1 MSEIKMSID
10 MKKNR
15 IRLFKTMLHLLGDPP
30 YIQLLINPTTMQ
42 VALKA
47 LDQAISGDQSH
58 RVPKSSLLSDN
69 SVEIYSSIFV
79 LRLVEALGI
88 KSAPI
93 TVCLKGILIQDERI
107 ALFDLYQLSE
117 KNRNEDIN
125 NR

>member
-1 MSEIKMSID
+1 MSEIKLSID

-42 VALKA
+42 VAVKA
-47 LDQAISGDQSH
+47 LDRAISGDQSH

-79 LRLVEALGI
+79 LRLIEALGI
-88 KSAPI
+88 KATPV
-93 TVCLKGILIQDERI
+93 TVCLNGILIQDERI

-117 KNRNEDIN
+117 KNVNEDIK